1 MKTLTTM
8 AFLAALMMSAT
19 VSARSM
25 VMAEEYTQ
33 NRDYYV
39 GAVGAAPCAAPCATT
54 CAPPPC
60 PCAPKVTTCCQ
71 KMERVCTP
79 CGSVC
84 CPEVRGLFD
93 GGRCCD
99 Q

>member
-8 AFLAALMMSAT
+8 AFLAAMLVSAS

-25 VMAEEYTQ
+25 VVAEENVQ

-39 GAVGAAPCAAPCATT
+39 GAPCATAAPCTTT
-54 CAPPPC
+54 CAPPPLC

-93 GGRCCD
+93 GGRCCN